1 MLVTI
6 REFRKMAYGPDK
18 PTPATIRSKIK
29 AGKIPG
35 FLDDGRYWIDWYGWC
50 AMVRGYIAER
60 PRQSKIQKRNLVE
73 QHRELAEEMTKA
85 ELASFGLD

>member
-1 MLVTI
+1 MLITI
-6 REFRKMAYGPDK
+6 REFRQMAYGPDK

-35 FLDDGRYWIDWYGWC
+35 FLDEGKYWIDWPGWC
-50 AMVRGYIAER
+50 ALVRGEIAEQ
-60 PRQSKIQKRNLVE
+60 PQPSAKTKGNLARQRRELVE
-73 QHRELAEEMTKA
+73 AMSKS